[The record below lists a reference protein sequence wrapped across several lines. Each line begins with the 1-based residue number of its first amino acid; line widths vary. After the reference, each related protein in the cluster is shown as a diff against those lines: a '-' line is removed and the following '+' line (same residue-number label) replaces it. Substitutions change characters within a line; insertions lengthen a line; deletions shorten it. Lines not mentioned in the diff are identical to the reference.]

1 MSTQTL
7 SFNVSGSNI
16 EATDIFLAADSI
28 NYAVAQFS
36 FDQSWDTLY
45 KTAVFRKG
53 ENVYHVVLKNDKC
66 NIPFEVLTD
75 GIMYVSCFGIYNQT
89 RATTI
94 ELPIQVQKSG
104 YTICTPSEAT
114 PDPYN
119 YFLNEVSSKAAGA
132 EESATKAQGFAETAA
147 AQSEEAHKCLLMI
160 NSMIEPM
167 MSVYEDVGRWNLEVS
182 SYRQQAQESKET
194 AVAAAEEARNF
205 ADNSLQSI
213 ERHNLDTQT
222 SHTDIRSMA
231 KEAIDIA
238 KGKSNSLSFDTE
250 EQLIAW
256 VEGKYTRADKKT
268 TADLNVGDNL
278 YIIELGVP
286 DYWWDGENVQPLG
299 AEKPALLE
307 YVKKEELEAQLSGV
321 VIKETS
327 ETEYENAVLNNKIE
341 AGAIYFVYGEEE

>member
-7 SFNVSGSNI
+7 YFNVNGSNI

-36 FDQSWDTLY
+36 FDTSWDTLH
-45 KTAVFRKG
+45 KTAIFRKD
-53 ENVYHVVLKNDKC
+53 ENVYHVILKDNKC

-75 GIMYVSCFGIYNQT
+75 GIMYVSCFGVFNQT

-94 ELPIQVQKSG
+94 ELPVQVQKSG
-104 YTICTPSEAT
+104 YVICTPKEAT

-119 YFLNEVSSKAAGA
+119 YFLNEVSGMAAGA
-132 EESATKAQGFAETAA
+132 EESASKAEGFAETATSQA
-147 AQSEEAHKCLLMI
+147 IEAQKCLLNI
-160 NSMIEPM
+160 YNMIEPM

-182 SYRQQAQESKET
+182 SYRQQAQESKEV
-194 AVAAAEEARNF
+194 AVAAAEEARIF

-231 KEAIDIA
+231 KEAMDIA

-250 EQLIAW
+250 EQLKAW
-256 VEGKYTRADKKT
+256 VDGRYARADGKT
-268 TADLNVGDNL
+268 TSDLNVGDNL

-286 DYWWDGENVQPLG
+286 DYWWDGEGIKPLG

-321 VIKETS
+321 VIREVS
-327 ETEYENAVLNNKIE
+327 ETEYYTAVANNQIE
-341 AGAIYFVYGEEE
+341 AGAIYFVYGEE